1 MDFPCL
7 RKVKPAVSVT
17 RRDTHKSTL
26 AAVAALRT
34 VLNVINHRLLLD
46 ERSSSPL
53 FVQLRA
59 DLFIVF
65 SFPGFE
71 RGK

>member
-1 MDFPCL
+1 M
-7 RKVKPAVSVT
+7 
-17 RRDTHKSTL
+17 L

-34 VLNVINHRLLLD
+34 VLNVINHQLLLD

-65 SFPGFE
+65 RFPGFE

>member
-7 RKVKPAVSVT
+7 RKVVSVSH
-17 RRDTHKSTL
+17 RDTHKPTL

-34 VLNVINHRLLLD
+34 VLNVINHQLLLD

-65 SFPGFE
+65 RFPGFE